1 MDIAGVELARAAYR
15 EADYLNQ
22 YADVQ
27 AAVTGGAIA
36 SGQSHFEQFGFNE
49 GRLPSADFAALQAAW
64 PFYDEGG
71 YLARYE
77 DVAGAVSRGA
87 IAGGWQHFAAFGFR
101 EGRGPNATTT
111 FYQAGTPTNDTL
123 TGSSEPDLIIGFG
136 GEDRILGLNGNDLV
150 FGNGGRDRL
159 YGNSGNDTIR
169 AGQDDDRLWGGQG
182 NDQLFGDLGND
193 TLSGDTGTNTLTGG
207 TGDDLFIIS
216 PTSGGEI
223 AAMADVITDFQQTG
237 ADRLGLTD
245 GLTFAELVIE
255 AGSGEFAGDTLIR
268 TTSTGRYLAR
278 LAQVAPANLTAANV
292 TTVID
297 SGDSTDP
304 SLAATTVLLAAP
316 TSAVNEADGIAQI
329 TLTRSGDLSRETL
342 VSYVTRDG
350 SATADQDYTRAIGAL
365 TFAPNQT
372 SQVLEIPIL
381 NDSVGEAGESFVI
394 ELTAVSGATLGTP
407 AIATIEITDDDGGSP
422 PTSGL
427 AQSRVGSAVTFSP
440 TDTEAQIQAKG
451 AIGVTIGTTSIYV
464 GYQQFGINKNP
475 IATSFTNGVRT
486 WVKTDYELTNDD
498 SEGYGLIWDGGAN
511 LYGVFSSTGTQ
522 GTPDQDFREFASS
535 GWLKSYTDASPGGGG
550 GGKVA
555 IIAKIDPT
563 TGNITNA
570 SFLTARNDKGT
581 PTSLGDDQTNSLLV
595 RGLSLSGGNL
605 VIQADSAYMPRRP
618 DRLPMTQ
625 ATGAGALPASAGH
638 NYELTMAANLGSVSS
653 AQAQDYVV

>member
-15 EADYLNQ
+15 ETDYLNQ
-22 YADVQ
+22 YADVR

-36 SGQSHFEQFGFNE
+36 SGQAHFEQFGFNE

-101 EGRGPNATTT
+101 EGRGPNATIT
-111 FYQAGTPTNDTL
+111 FYQAGTANNDVL
-123 TGSSEPDLIIGFG
+123 TGSADPDLIAGFG
-136 GEDRILGLNGNDLV
+136 GDDQALGLSGNDVLL
-150 FGNGGRDRL
+150 GNGGRDRL
-159 YGNSGNDTIR
+159 YGNGGDDTIR
-169 AGQDDDRLWGGQG
+169 AGQDNDRLWGGQG

-193 TLSGDTGTNTLTGG
+193 TLSGDLGTNTLTGG
-207 TGDDLFIIS
+207 AGDDVFVIS
-216 PTSGGEI
+216 RQSGG
-223 AAMADVITDFQQTG
+223 ATATMADVITDFQATG
-237 ADRLGLTD
+237 ADRLGLGD
-245 GLTFAELVIE
+245 GLTFAELAIE
-255 AGSGEFAGDTLIR
+255 AGSGEFTGDTLIR
-268 TTSTGRYLAR
+268 EASTGRYLAR
-278 LAQVAPANLTAANV
+278 LVQVVPTSVDASKV
-292 TTVID
+292 TTVVD
-297 SGDSTDP
+297 GGDTDP
-304 SLAATTVLLAAP
+304 TLAATTVLLGN
-316 TSAVNEADGIAQI
+316 TTYAVNEADGIAQI
-329 TLTRSGDLSRETL
+329 TLTRSGDLSREVL
-342 VSYVTRDG
+342 VSYATRDG
-350 SATADQDYTRAIGAL
+350 SAIADQDYTAATGSLA
-365 TFAPNQT
+365 FAANQD
-372 SQVLEIPIL
+372 QQILEIPIL
-381 NDSVGEAGESFVI
+381 NDANGEPDETFEL
-394 ELTAVSGATLGTP
+394 ELTAVSGGALGSP
-407 AIATIEITDDDGGSP
+407 AIATINITDDDGGST
-422 PTSGL
+422 PTSGT
-427 AQSRVGSAVTFSP
+427 AQSQVGTAVTFSP
-440 TDTEAQIQAKG
+440 TDTEAQIRAKG
-451 AIGVTIGTTSIYV
+451 AIGVTVGNTSVYV

-475 IATSFTNGVRT
+475 IAASFTNGVQT
-486 WVKTDYELTNDD
+486 WVKTDYEITNDD

-522 GTPDQDFREFASS
+522 GTADQDFREFATR

-570 SFLTARNDKGT
+570 SFLTARNDRGT
-581 PTSLGDDQTNSLLV
+581 PTSFGDDRTNSLFV

-625 ATGAGALPASAGH
+625 ATGAGTLPASTGY

-653 AQAQDYVV
+653 ARAIDYVV